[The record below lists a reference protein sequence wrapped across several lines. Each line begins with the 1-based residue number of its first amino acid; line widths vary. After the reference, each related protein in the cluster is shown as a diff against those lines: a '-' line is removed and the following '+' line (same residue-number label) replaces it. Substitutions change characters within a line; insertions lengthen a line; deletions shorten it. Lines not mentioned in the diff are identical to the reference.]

1 MTEWPLYRPVI
12 ASFRDRGFHV
22 ASQVA
27 DPKGSRVEFDVVAFT
42 PEMDDVRVVEV
53 KAEASDALIAQCRDR
68 WRYAA
73 RVYAATAKDAESLL
87 DADAAIGVLAVDR
100 DRVTVLREAKP
111 VETELETGKVNLL
124 HRLLGSE
131 LAER

>member
-1 MTEWPLYRPVI
+1 MPEWPLYRPVI
-12 ASFRDRGFHV
+12 ACFEDRGFHV

-27 DPKGSRVEFDVVAFT
+27 DPGGSRVEIDVVAFT

-73 RVYAATAKDAESLL
+73 RVYAAAKDAESLL
-87 DADAAIGVLAVDR
+87 DADAEIGVLAVDR
-100 DRVTVLREAKP
+100 DRAEVLREATP
-111 VETELETGKVNLL
+111 VETELETGRVNLL